1 MTNTVASTGASRQ
14 KPVMLAQT
22 APAFTKP
29 KYESDSSAT
38 RVDTALLVSM
48 LFLQRFTLPFGATF
62 LHLDFVGIVVIL
74 LYQFLNGKV
83 VIQYDRLL
91 WFLAFAFANTCSLLL
106 NFERSTL
113 TSYSG
118 SIVIYSFFMLS
129 RASTPDQYRRTLQA
143 FQFLVM
149 LIACLAIVQFPAQFV
164 LDSHKLIRFYGIVPD
179 ILLGI
184 GEEGP
189 TRGYNTS
196 ASLGGGLVKSN
207 GIFLNEPSGMSQ
219 VSALGILIEV
229 LEFRR
234 PRYLLIMGLG
244 FLLAYSGTGLMLLF
258 LFLPL
263 ATLRHDKALP
273 YVLLVVIFALGLFAT
288 GVIHLSNFTSRVGE
302 FEAVGSSGFGR
313 FVSPFWAAAQQFDL
327 EALQALLF
335 GSGPGT
341 AKFGTH
347 MWFGWA
353 NYNTNTWIK
362 IFHEYGIIGSFI
374 FACFMAG
381 CLRRSRCPGLVI
393 AAQMFAFLFLQGMI
407 DTAIVL
413 CTLNG
418 PGPRRAPVD
427 ETNEYR
433 SSRAASFVV
442 GR

>member
-1 MTNTVASTGASRQ
+1 
-14 KPVMLAQT
+14 MLAQT
-22 APAFTKP
+22 APAFTGP

-62 LHLDFVGIVVIL
+62 LHLDFVGIVLIL
-74 LYQFLNGKV
+74 LYQFVNGKV

-91 WFLAFAFANTCSLLL
+91 WFLAFVFANTCSLLL
-106 NFERSTL
+106 NFASATL

-118 SIVIYSFFMLS
+118 SIVFYSFFMLS
-129 RASTPDQYRRTLQA
+129 RASTPDQYRRTLQV

-164 LDSHKLIRFYGIVPD
+164 LDSHKLVRFYGIVPD
-179 ILLGI
+179 ILLGKA
-184 GEEGP
+184 EEGP
-189 TRGYNTS
+189 TRGWNTL
-196 ASLGGGLVKSN
+196 ASIGGGLYKSN
-207 GIFLNEPSGMSQ
+207 GIFLSEPSTLSQ
-219 VSALGILIEV
+219 VTALGILIEV

-234 PRYLLIMGLG
+234 PRYLLVIALG
-244 FLLAYSGTGLMLLF
+244 FLFAYSGTGLMLLL

-263 ATLRHDKALP
+263 AALRHDRALP
-273 YVLLVVIFALGLFAT
+273 YALLPVIFALGLFAT
-288 GVIHLSNFTSRVGE
+288 GVIHLTNFTSRVGE

-313 FVSPFWAAAQQFDL
+313 FVSPFWVAAKQFDL

-341 AKFGTH
+341 AKFLTH
-347 MWFGWA
+347 TWYGWA
-353 NYNTNTWIK
+353 NYNTTTWIK

-381 CLRRSRCPGLVI
+381 CLRRSRCPGLAI
-393 AAQMFAFLFLQGMI
+393 AAQMFTFLFLQGMI

-413 CTLNG
+413 CTLHR
-418 PGPRRAPVD
+418 PGPRREAVH
-427 ETNEYR
+427 EINLYR
-433 SSRAASFVV
+433 SSVV
-442 GR
+442 AQAEPV

>member
-1 MTNTVASTGASRQ
+1 
-14 KPVMLAQT
+14 MLAQT

-62 LHLDFVGIVVIL
+62 LHLDFVGIVVVL

-91 WFLAFAFANTCSLLL
+91 WFLAFAFANTCCFLL
-106 NFERSTL
+106 NFKSAEL

-118 SIVIYSFFMLS
+118 SIVFYSFFMLS

-179 ILLGI
+179 FLLG
-184 GEEGP
+184 GEGP

-207 GIFLNEPSGMSQ
+207 GIFLNEPSTLSQ
-219 VSALGILIEV
+219 VTALGILIEV
-229 LEFRR
+229 MEFRR
-234 PRYLLIMGLG
+234 PRYLLVIGLG

-273 YVLLVVIFALGLFAT
+273 YALLVVIFALGLFAT
-288 GVIHLSNFTSRVGE
+288 GVIHLTAFTSRAGE

-313 FVSPFWAAAQQFDL
+313 FVAPFWAAAQQFDL

-341 AKFGTH
+341 AKFVTNT
-347 MWFGWA
+347 WFGWT
-353 NYNTNTWIK
+353 NYNTTTWIK

-381 CLRRSRCPGLVI
+381 CLRRSRCPGVAI
-393 AAQMFAFLFLQGMI
+393 AAQIFTFLFLQGMI

-433 SSRAASFVV
+433 SSRAASFVF